1 MSNIEESTGITRRG
15 ALCALSLVTVGI
27 FSSPEAA
34 TAATGVKIL
43 PSGKVRVTLKSNP
56 ALKKVGGVVRIDDV
70 DGRSIALVR
79 TSAKAYAAVNLL
91 CTHQGGEL
99 VQTGNQ
105 WQCQTHQATFTLAGK
120 NLVGPASKAL
130 KQLPVKATASM
141 VTIG

>member
-15 ALCALSLVTVGI
+15 ALCALSLVGVGI
-27 FSSPEAA
+27 FSSPDAA
-34 TAATGVKIL
+34 TAATGVKVL
-43 PSGKVRVTLKSNP
+43 PSGKVQVTLRSNP
-56 ALKKVGGVVRIDDV
+56 ALRKVGGVVRIDNV

-79 TSAKAYAAVNLL
+79 TSAKAYTAVNLL
-91 CTHQGGEL
+91 CTHLGGEL

-105 WQCQTHQATFTLAGK
+105 WQCQDHGATFTLAGK
-120 NLVGPASKAL
+120 NLVGPATKAL

>member
-27 FSSPEAA
+27 FSSLEAA

-43 PSGKVRVTLKSNP
+43 RSGKVRVVLKSNP
-56 ALKKVGGVVRIDDV
+56 VLKKVGGVVRIDDV
-70 DGRSIALVR
+70 QGKSIALVR
-79 TSAKAYAAVNLL
+79 TSAKAYTAVNLL
-91 CTHQGGEL
+91 CTHAGGEL

-105 WQCQTHQATFTLAGK
+105 WQCQLHFSTFTLAGN
-120 NLVGPASKAL
+120 NLVGPATQPL
-130 KQLPVKATASM
+130 RQLPVKATARI

>member
-1 MSNIEESTGITRRG
+1 MSSNEESTGITRRG
-15 ALCALSLVTVGI
+15 ALCALSLVGVGI

-43 PSGKVRVTLKSNP
+43 RSGKVRVALKSNP

-70 DGRSIALVR
+70 QGRSIALVR
-79 TSAKAYAAVNLL
+79 TSAKAYTAVNLL

-120 NLVGPASKAL
+120 NLVGPASQAL
-130 KQLPVKATASM
+130 KQLPIKATASM